1 MPRSP
6 RSAVNAPP
14 KKTLRGN
21 PETLLQARIMA
32 ALSMI
37 AGCTVW
43 RNSVG
48 IAVYEGGA
56 RVEYGVG
63 GKGAPDL
70 LCEVLYHGS
79 ALALWLEVKTP
90 EGVVEEHQKR
100 WHTAARHGVQRPDGL
115 IVGGGRSVAVVRSV
129 EDAVRAVETAMRC
142 GCIVAGF
149 DVEAPEW
156 MATQA
161 GEVLHG

>member
-1 MPRSP
+1 MPR
-6 RSAVNAPP
+6 NAINQAP
-14 KKTLRGN
+14 KKTLRSN
-21 PETLLQARIMA
+21 PEAILQAQIMR
-32 ALSMI
+32 ALGQMQ
-37 AGCTVW
+37 GVVVW
-43 RNSVG
+43 RNAVG
-48 IAVYEGGA
+48 TAVYEGGA

-115 IVGGGRSVAVVRSV
+115 IVGGGRNVAVVRSV
-129 EDAVRAVETAMRC
+129 EDAVRAVETATRC

-149 DVEAPEW
+149 EVEAPEW

-161 GEVLHG
+161 GEVSRG

>member
-1 MPRSP
+1 MPRN
-6 RSAVNAPP
+6 AVNQAP
-14 KKTLRGN
+14 KKTLRSN
-21 PETLLQARIMA
+21 PEAILQGSIMA
-32 ALSMI
+32 ALSKVS
-37 AGCTVW
+37 GCTVW
-43 RNSVG
+43 RNNVG
-48 IAVYEGGA
+48 TAVYEGGA

-79 ALALWLEVKTP
+79 SLALWLEVKTP

-115 IVGGGRSVAVVRSV
+115 IVGGGRNVAVVRSV
-129 EDAVRAVETAMRC
+129 EDAVRAVETATRC

-149 DVEAPEW
+149 EVEAPEW

>member
-1 MPRSP
+1 MP

-21 PETLLQARIMA
+21 PEALLQARIMA
-32 ALSMI
+32 ALGQMS
-37 AGCTVW
+37 GVVVW
-43 RNSVG
+43 RNNVG
-48 IAVYEGGA
+48 TAVYEGGA

-90 EGVVEEHQKR
+90 DGVVEEHQRR
-100 WHTAARHGVQRPDGL
+100 WHTTARHGVQRPDGL

-129 EDAVRAVETAMRC
+129 EDAVRAVEAVMRC

-149 DVEAPEW
+149 EVERPAW
-156 MATQA
+156 MDSAQM
-161 GEVLHG
+161 GEVSRG

>member
-1 MPRSP
+1 MPRN
-6 RSAVNAPP
+6 AVNQAP
-14 KKTLRGN
+14 KKTLRSN
-21 PETLLQARIMA
+21 PETILQAQIMR
-32 ALSMI
+32 ALGQMQ
-37 AGCTVW
+37 GVVVW
-43 RNSVG
+43 RNAVG
-48 IAVYEGGA
+48 TAVYEGGA

-115 IVGGGRSVAVVRSV
+115 IVGGGRNVAVVRSV
-129 EDAVRAVETAMRC
+129 EDAVRAVETATRC

-161 GEVLHG
+161 GEVSRG

>member
-1 MPRSP
+1 MPRS
-6 RSAVNAPP
+6 AAKNAPP
-14 KKTLRGN
+14 AKSVRGN
-21 PETLLQARIMA
+21 PETILQGKIMESLGLLP
-32 ALSMI
+32 
-37 AGCTVW
+37 GVVPW
-43 RNSVG
+43 RNAVG
-48 IAVYEGGA
+48 TAVYEGGA

-79 ALALWLEVKTP
+79 SLALWLEVKTP

-115 IVGGGRSVAVVRSV
+115 IVGGGRNVAVVRSV
-129 EDAVRAVETAMRC
+129 EDAVRAVETATRC

-149 DVEAPEW
+149 EVEAPEW